1 MATPM
6 EQQQQQLLAQR
17 QKENAIATQNLLARA
32 HSPDSASRIYADKI
46 QHRTLHLRP
55 SSPPSAVVNARAAR
69 RKAREAAKAKCKI
82 RPKPLS
88 SRERRQLGLHDISRH
103 GHKYEIYEPLNA
115 LWRGYAREVLG
126 NDIFTGGPTAAAKL
140 ASAELHGA
148 LVEVVRSRCPGRVG
162 IQGIVVRDRKFV
174 LEIITKQRGL
184 KLVPKEGT
192 TFRIQIPAAEAS
204 ASEQQ
209 ALEEPKHFAFDVLG
223 DQLMLRSA
231 DRANRKFKH
240 HFLTNL

>member
-1 MATPM
+1 MATPA
-6 EQQQQQLLAQR
+6 EQQQLAQQ

-32 HSPDSASRIYADKI
+32 HSPDSANRIYTDKI

-55 SSPPSAVVNARAAR
+55 SSPPPAVVNARVAR
-69 RKAREAAKAKCKI
+69 RRAREAAKAKSKI

-88 SRERRQLGLHDISRH
+88 SRERRQLGLHDIPRD
-103 GHKYEIYEPLNA
+103 GHKYQIYEPLNA
-115 LWRGYAREVLG
+115 LWLGYAREVLG

-148 LVEVVRSRCPGRVG
+148 LAEVVRSRCPGRVG

-174 LEIITKQRGL
+174 LEIITRSRGL
-184 KLVPKEGT
+184 KVVPKEGT
-192 TFRIQIPAAEAS
+192 TFRIQVPATEAPGP
-204 ASEQQ
+204 EQQ
-209 ALEEPKHFAFDVLG
+209 VEHKPFAFDVLG

-240 HFLTNL
+240 HFLTSIILAG